1 MILVNRQVMVPVA
14 SAVEETQL
22 SGFVGAIYFI
32 RNGVKGIV
40 FNGIILKVLQV
51 KFWVELTVLT
61 RKNKIV
67 GIVLM
72 IKFDKTVEISS
83 RISGFV
89 GRTISRFSVWEIK
102 VLTINMLVKSL
113 KITCQ

>member
-1 MILVNRQVMVPVA
+1 MILFQSEKNIIEPTKGCLVFTNPWDN
-14 SAVEETQL
+14 QL
-22 SGFVGAIYFI
+22 
-32 RNGVKGIV
+32 
-40 FNGIILKVLQV
+40 
-51 KFWVELTVLT
+51 
-61 RKNKIV
+61 V

>member
-1 MILVNRQVMVPVA
+1 MVPVA

-67 GIVLM
+67 
-72 IKFDKTVEISS
+72 VENIP
-83 RISGFV
+83 RNYL
-89 GRTISRFSVWEIK
+89 SVESFAW
-102 VLTINMLVKSL
+102 L
-113 KITCQ
+113 KDNIR